1 MKSQNNHL
9 RQVLNNCYINSIKR
23 NESFGEKIF
32 KTLLMCTYS
41 FFSQL
46 GKYSTTDK
54 AMHSKRAIPF
64 PHGNKYRG
72 FTNVKLTLR
81 ISAII
86 KTKNR

>member
-1 MKSQNNHL
+1 M
-9 RQVLNNCYINSIKR
+9 
-23 NESFGEKIF
+23 F
-32 KTLLMCTYS
+32 KTLLMCTYYS

-46 GKYSTTDK
+46 GKYSTTDI
-54 AMHSKRAIPF
+54 AMHSKREIPF

-86 KTKNR
+86 KKKKKQMKLP